1 MELQDFAAQMSQ
13 FSLEELENELEKLN
27 TQVTQMVFN
36 PELFSRIEIVKDLI
50 NQKRGNHINE

>member
-36 PELFSRIEIVKDLI
+36 PELFSRIEIVEDLI
-50 NQKRGNHINE
+50 NQKKGNHINE